1 MYRLLVRHGL
11 VSAIAAKRR
20 RTDYRRGEP
29 PGADAAVPAGCHLT
43 GPVAAAAG
51 PRNQADFRTELGSVI
66 AKVASPAMDRASCTA
81 FRASWRSSLCFQ
93 VAHQA
98 GNLIGIRGEKL
109 LGGRVSANDSL
120 SDVR

>member
-1 MYRLLVRHGL
+1 MG
-11 VSAIAAKRR
+11 VSAAGATRFSQRDRCQAPPDGLPTWGAAR
-20 RTDYRRGEP
+20 
-29 PGADAAVPAGCHLT
+29 
-43 GPVAAAAG
+43 G

-66 AKVASPAMDRASCTA
+66 AKVASPAMARASCTA

-109 LGGRVSANDSL
+109 LGGWVSANDAPG
-120 SDVR
+120 DVR